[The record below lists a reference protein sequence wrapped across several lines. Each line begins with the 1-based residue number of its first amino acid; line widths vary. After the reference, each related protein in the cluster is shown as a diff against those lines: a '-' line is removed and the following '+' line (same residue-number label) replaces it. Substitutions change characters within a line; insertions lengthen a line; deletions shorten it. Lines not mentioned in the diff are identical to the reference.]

1 MILVHEREHSD
12 RILAGTFDRAHP
24 EHEEA
29 IAIAAACREAPVAGC
44 EEGE

>member
-29 IAIAAACREAPVAGC
+29 IAIAAACREAPVAEC
-44 EEGE
+44 EDE